1 MWEFHVLALAFAVKE
16 INDNSHVLRNIT
28 LGFHIYDSYFSAMWT
43 YYKTMRLLSTLDRF
57 HPNYKCD
64 TQNSL
69 IAIIGDFSSDRSLAT
84 ILGMYKIPQLMYSST
99 SELSDNRQVFPSFH
113 MVPNEVH
120 QYRGLLQLLLY
131 FHWIWIGVITMDD
144 DDDDGERFLR
154 RALPTFVQNG
164 ICLDFIKIT
173 PRITFMTE
181 HLKVMKLIQEIYNV
195 ILERKSNVL
204 VFYGKIPDM
213 VTWRTFL
220 NEPITIH
227 PKGKVWIMASQMDLV
242 AFGFQDKRNPQVF
255 NGALSFTVQSNE
267 LPEFQNFLQIR
278 NPHLNEEDGFIEDF
292 WQQAFNCQLPSS
304 VADGRVNKNCSGD
317 EKLESLP
324 GAFFEMSTTGQ
335 SYTAVIALFF
345 PNMLCSFSIQLYHF
359 LKRVSFNNT
368 AGDMIAFDQ
377 NGEFVTGFDIINW
390 VFSPNQ
396 SLQKVKV
403 GRMDPLAKN
412 GNKTKHLEF
421 LSNVLPLSV
430 CNDPCHPG
438 YSKKRIEGKAFCC
451 YDCARCPEGKI
462 SNQQDTADCIECS
475 EDYYPNKRQDSCIP
489 KFITFLSYG
498 EPLGIGL
505 AISALFFSLITVLV
519 LVTFVKHKDTP
530 IVIAN
535 NRSLTYTLLL
545 SLLLC
550 FLCTLLFIGQ
560 PQMVTCL
567 LRQTAFGIVFS
578 VAISCVL
585 AKTIMVVWAFAATK
599 PRTRMRGW
607 VGKSLANY
615 IVLSCSIFQAGICM
629 IWLVTS
635 PPFPHF
641 DMHLDVEEILLEC
654 NEGSTFTFY
663 CVLAYL
669 GFLALLSF
677 FVAFL
682 ARKLPDSFNEAKF
695 ITFSM
700 LVFCSVWLSF
710 VPSYLS
716 TKGKYMVAVEIF
728 SILASSAGLLGC
740 IFFPKVYIIV
750 VKPELNS
757 REQLR
762 KVFKGKW

>member
-1 MWEFHVLALAFAVKE
+1 
-16 INDNSHVLRNIT
+16 
-28 LGFHIYDSYFSAMWT
+28 
-43 YYKTMRLLSTLDRF
+43 
-57 HPNYKCD
+57 
-64 TQNSL
+64 
-69 IAIIGDFSSDRSLAT
+69 
-84 ILGMYKIPQLMYSST
+84 
-99 SELSDNRQVFPSFH
+99 
-113 MVPNEVH
+113 
-120 QYRGLLQLLLY
+120 
-131 FHWIWIGVITMDD
+131 
-144 DDDDGERFLR
+144 
-154 RALPTFVQNG
+154 
-164 ICLDFIKIT
+164 
-173 PRITFMTE
+173 
-181 HLKVMKLIQEIYNV
+181 
-195 ILERKSNVL
+195 
-204 VFYGKIPDM
+204 
-213 VTWRTFL
+213 
-220 NEPITIH
+220 
-227 PKGKVWIMASQMDLV
+227 
-242 AFGFQDKRNPQVF
+242 
-255 NGALSFTVQSNE
+255 
-267 LPEFQNFLQIR
+267 
-278 NPHLNEEDGFIEDF
+278 
-292 WQQAFNCQLPSS
+292 
-304 VADGRVNKNCSGD
+304 
-317 EKLESLP
+317 
-324 GAFFEMSTTGQ
+324 
-335 SYTAVIALFF
+335 
-345 PNMLCSFSIQLYHF
+345 MLCSFSIQLYHF

-403 GRMDPLAKN
+403 GRMDPLAASEQAVTIN
-412 GNKTKHLEF
+412 ENAITWHSWF
-421 LSNVLPLSV
+421 NQVLPLSV